1 MTFAF
6 PWALLALLIIPLI
19 LYNELVRKKN
29 ARVTFSSLHLAV
41 QTTPSL
47 RQRLARLPLLLR
59 LVGLILLILA
69 LARPQEGI
77 EKVYDVSHGIAIEV
91 VVDRSGSMGAEME
104 FDGQTLNRLEVVKKV
119 FAEFVNGDGKNLDG
133 RPNDLIGM
141 VTFARFGDTAC
152 PLTLAHGAVQELI
165 EHVRLVDRRSEDG
178 TAIGDGIGLAA
189 ARLKTAEETL
199 AKQADDKKNA
209 DQYEIKSK
217 IIILLTD
224 GANNCGS
231 LSPAEAAEL
240 AKKWDIKIY
249 TIGIGRDMNNAAN
262 QGFFARLS
270 GRRQQVDTRT
280 LQSLAENTG
289 GIFRM
294 ADDGDSLRAIYE
306 EIDRLETSEIESVR
320 YVDYKEY
327 FPPFALIAL
336 GLLVLESVLS
346 CTWLR
351 RVP

>member
-1 MTFAF
+1 MKFAF

-29 ARVTFSSLHLAV
+29 GRVCFSSLHLAV

-59 LVGLILLILA
+59 LAGLILLILA

-91 VVDRSGSMGAEME
+91 VVDRSGSMGEEME

-133 RPNDLIGM
+133 RFNDLIGM
-141 VTFARFGDTAC
+141 VTFARFGDTVC
-152 PLTLAHGAVQELI
+152 PLTLAHGAVQELV

-199 AKQADDKKNA
+199 ATQADDKKNA

-231 LSPAEAAEL
+231 MSPAEAAEL
-240 AKKWDIKIY
+240 AKKWGIKIY
-249 TIGIGRDMNNAAN
+249 TIGIGLDMNNAAN
-262 QGFFARLS
+262 QGFFARLT
-270 GRRQQVDTRT
+270 GRRPQVDTRT

-336 GLLVLESVLS
+336 GLLVLESMLK
-346 CTWLR
+346 CIWLR
-351 RVP
+351 KVP